1 VVVVV
6 VKIQLSGGYGYQ
18 LYSNHC
24 NDMPGSRLVATTV
37 FDIVL
42 HLNESRKATISERS
56 CLLSSVGIVKLV

>member
-1 VVVVV
+1 
-6 VKIQLSGGYGYQ
+6 
-18 LYSNHC
+18 
-24 NDMPGSRLVATTV
+24 MPGSRLVATTV